1 MKSQKNQP
9 KILILEDDRIL
20 SSTIYEYLTEC
31 GYDVL
36 QVYDGNDF
44 LEIAYEQSCD
54 IFLIDVNVPYKNG
67 YEVLKE
73 LRKAKILT
81 PTIVITGS
89 CSIDDLEKAYM
100 LGCDDYLK
108 KPFELLELKY
118 RLQTLLKRDFMKRF
132 VDFVSINDDFDFCA
146 ETSKL
151 YKQKNEVLLQNKEL
165 KILKTLLQK
174 RGELVTNHELF
185 KCAWEFNDEFSEESL
200 RTHIKNLRKILG
212 KTLISNIRG
221 QGYILIEC

>member
-1 MKSQKNQP
+1 MKSQKNKP
-9 KILILEDDRIL
+9 KILILEDDKLLSYRIF
-20 SSTIYEYLTEC
+20 EYLSDF

-36 QVYDGNDF
+36 SVFDGNDF

-54 IFLIDVNVPYKNG
+54 IFLIDANIPSKNG
-67 YEVLKE
+67 YEVLQE
-73 LRKAKILT
+73 LRKAKIST
-81 PTIVITGS
+81 PTIFTTS
-89 CSIDDLEKAYM
+89 SYEIDELEKAYI
-100 LGCDDYLK
+100 LGCDDFLK
-108 KPFELLELKY
+108 KPFELLELRY

-132 VDFVSINDDFDFCA
+132 VDFVCINDEFDFCA

-212 KTLISNIRG
+212 KSLIANIRG

>member
-20 SSTIYEYLTEC
+20 SSTIYEYLKDC

-67 YEVLKE
+67 YEVLQE